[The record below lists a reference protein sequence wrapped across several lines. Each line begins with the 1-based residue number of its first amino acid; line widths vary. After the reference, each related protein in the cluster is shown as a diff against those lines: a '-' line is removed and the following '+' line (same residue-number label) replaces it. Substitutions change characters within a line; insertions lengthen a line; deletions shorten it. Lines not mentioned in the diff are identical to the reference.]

1 MTPFFRN
8 AYNYRNLFSLEQ
20 ECRHVPTKFPAR
32 PIETYDMFVEILKAG
47 ADILAFFGSYEQING
62 FDIRAGSQ
70 KFLHQHFTQKSCTSS
85 NKHAPTPIELGNVG
99 FQ

>member
-1 MTPFFRN
+1 MF
-8 AYNYRNLFSLEQ
+8 NYRNLVFFPK
-20 ECRHVPTKFPAR
+20 ECRHVPTKYPAR

-70 KFLHQHFTQKSCTSS
+70 KFLHQHFTQKSRAASY
-85 NKHAPTPIELGNVG
+85 KHAPTPIELGNVG
-99 FQ
+99 SQ